1 MTLALSSPS
10 AVAAA
15 RTVAGSAR
23 FRGLAA
29 AIAVYAT
36 AVFHRSS
43 LGVAGLDA
51 AERYGI
57 SAGALSV
64 FVLLQLGVYAGMQI
78 PTGVLVDRFG
88 PRRLLLVAASTSAVA
103 QLWFAV
109 APSYAGAL
117 GARALLGAGDALT
130 FISVVSFVSQHFSA
144 RRFTLIVAATGTV
157 GALGNMVATIPLNAA
172 LDSAGWT
179 PTFAVA
185 ALSSVVAAAAVAR
198 FVPASASGDRPTAP
212 RRVRPPAEVRTSLL
226 RVGANVRAAWS
237 TPGTRAGFW
246 LHSATMTFT
255 LMFGVLWGMPYLVAQ
270 GFTRG
275 EASAM
280 LTLSVAAGAVSSS
293 VVGAVFGRYRAARV
307 PFALGITGITVV
319 GWSAL
324 LVGFDGRPPHWLLA
338 VAVAVTA
345 VGGPASGIGFSLA
358 RDYNP
363 VHLAGTSSGVVN
375 VGGFTFGILATVAV
389 GQVLDLAGAEDA
401 AAFRLAFAAALVVQ
415 AFAGVQAV
423 RWYRRLR
430 SQVLVAQERGDMVP
444 VPAIRRRWDLAA

>member
-1 MTLALSSPS
+1 MSATLSAPA

-15 RTVAGSAR
+15 RTAVNSTR
-23 FRGLAA
+23 LRGLAA

-36 AVFHRSS
+36 AVLHRSS

-51 AERYGI
+51 VERYGI
-57 SAGALSV
+57 SAGALSI
-64 FVLLQLGVYAGMQI
+64 FVVLQLGVYAGMQV

-88 PRRLLLVAASTSAVA
+88 PRRLLLVAASTSAIA
-103 QLWFAV
+103 QVWFAV

-130 FISVVSFVSQHFSA
+130 FVSVLRFASQHFSA
-144 RRFTLIVAATGTV
+144 RRFTLIVSVTGTI

-185 ALSSVVAAAAVAR
+185 ALASVVAGAAVAR
-198 FVPASASGDRPTAP
+198 FVPAAVSNDVVAAP
-212 RRVRPPAEVRTSLL
+212 RRVRPPADVRASLA
-226 RVGANVRAAWS
+226 RVGSNVSASWS

-246 LHSATMTFT
+246 LHFSTMTFT
-255 LMFGVLWGMPYLVAQ
+255 TMFGVLWGVPYLVAQ
-270 GFTRG
+270 GLSRG
-275 EASAM
+275 QASAV
-280 LTLSVAAGAVSSS
+280 LTLGVAAGAASSLL
-293 VVGAVFGRYRAARV
+293 VGTVFGRFRAARV
-307 PFALGITGITVV
+307 PFALGIAGLTVA

-324 LVGFDGRPPHWLLA
+324 LFGFGGRPPHWLLA
-338 VAVAVTA
+338 LAVAVTA

-363 VHLAGTSSGVVN
+363 SQLAGTSSGVVN
-375 VGGFTFGILATVAV
+375 VGGFSASIVATVAV

-401 AAFRLAFAAALVVQ
+401 DAFRVAFVAALVIQ
-415 AFAGVQAV
+415 AFGLAQAV

-430 SQVLVAQERGDMVP
+430 AQVLVAQERGDLVP
-444 VPAIRRRWDLAA
+444 VPATRHRWDRAA